1 MATLLRCLHRPD
13 VLGVEQG
20 RKVFSWP
27 TAPPRQQSHPER
39 DGTQSWQLGTIG
51 AGQWQKTLSCF
62 FKLKTG
68 TWSHELIC

>member
-39 DGTQSWQLGTIG
+39 QYPELAARDNWG
-51 AGQWQKTLSCF
+51 
-62 FKLKTG
+62 
-68 TWSHELIC
+68 WSVAENFVLLFQAQNRHMES